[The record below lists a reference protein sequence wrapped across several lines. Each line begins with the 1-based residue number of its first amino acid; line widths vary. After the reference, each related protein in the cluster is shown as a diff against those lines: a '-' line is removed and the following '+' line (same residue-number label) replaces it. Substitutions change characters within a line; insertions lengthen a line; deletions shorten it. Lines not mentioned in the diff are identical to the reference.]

1 MPAPKRPN
9 TAAATAAVRRRGQE
23 TMAAKLRRAGW
34 VVTPPEQV
42 TEPPHAIPPTRP
54 PADYVPYGERR
65 TYVVVDNLDQLNGPT
80 TGTVELPHHIDWSGS
95 PRRDLDERGGIESM
109 YPTVLAQASTVD
121 DLAAFINRDKLREL
135 WSSLYLVAKVRR
147 TWEERFP
154 ALAAAKAPT
163 AA

>member
-23 TMAAKLRRAGW
+23 TMAAKLRQAGW

-42 TEPPHAIPPTRP
+42 TIPPVTPPERP

-65 TYVVVDNLDQLNGPT
+65 TYVVVDSLDQLNGPT

-121 DLAAFINRDKLREL
+121 DLAAFINRDKLLEL
-135 WSSLYLVAKVRR
+135 WPSLYLVAKVRR

-154 ALAAAKAPT
+154 ALAAAKAR